1 MEELS
6 AHLVHSVTVQ
16 DLGSTIMMTVGTG
29 PLGDILCFKMQM
41 RCLHSFKETWSTQE
55 GLVSSQARSVGPR
68 MGKHTDLS
76 STHSRHFPLRV
87 SYSRDEHAKALSLSS
102 RGSFGHQNI

>member
-55 GLVSSQARSVGPR
+55 GLVSSQDKECGAQDGQA
-68 MGKHTDLS
+68 H
-76 STHSRHFPLRV
+76 
-87 SYSRDEHAKALSLSS
+87 
-102 RGSFGHQNI
+102 